1 MANNSRFIK
10 GYGIIL
16 IILFVVSF
24 LSILLFSSIEG
35 YPKSNQYIGILI
47 SLWYLITGIG
57 ILSLKKPGYFL
68 FKFFLFVLFIA
79 FPIGTIISY
88 KSLKYIKEN
97 NIKNFYFQ
105 K

>member
-1 MANNSRFIK
+1 MPNTNRFLRI
-10 GYGIIL
+10 YGIVL
-16 IILFVVSF
+16 IILFVLSL
-24 LSILLFSSIEG
+24 LSILHYSSIEG
-35 YPKSNQYIGILI
+35 YPKTNQYIGVII

-57 ILSLKKPGYFL
+57 ILSLKKLGYFL
-68 FKFFLFVLFIA
+68 FKFFLFVLFLA

-105 K
+105 